1 MRLDA
6 YTDIVLKYTDI
17 VLKYTDIVLKYTDI
31 VLKYT
36 AIRLALRKTN
46 CKSVHYVFL
55 NERQ

>member
-1 MRLDA
+1 VRLDA
-6 YTDIVLKYTDI
+6 YTDI